1 MGRAVVFAAGIALC
15 CAHIMAEFDSR
26 AQDALL
32 SEPTVALGPGE
43 PAVWHTWAEQVRDA
57 GARGVCL
64 RVRGGGTKD
73 HLGDTTRGE
82 WLDTRACQGI
92 VAYEPSELVIRAH
105 AGTPLAEVEAALAE
119 RGQHL
124 AFEPP
129 RLAFAMGASTGGTL
143 GGAVASGLSG
153 PARVSRGAVRDHVL
167 GCTLMNG
174 RAEVMRFGGAV
185 MKNVAGFDLSRLMAG
200 SMGTLG
206 LLLEVTLKVMPQPVV
221 SATMRFELPQAEAL
235 AQVNQW
241 AAQPLPLDA
250 SAWWDGLLVLRLR
263 GARAAVASA
272 VQRLYRERR
281 GELLAPPVADAFW
294 QGVRDQSDEFFV
306 RAREAVAQAGERGVA
321 FWRLSVPP
329 TTAPLEVHGEQLI
342 EWFGGQ
348 RWVCTPAP
356 AAAVHAL
363 AARVGG
369 HAQAVCTALPA
380 PLVDASALSPTLM
393 RLHRQVQRAFDP
405 HGVFATGRLLPLD
418 TPPDIAS

>member
-1 MGRAVVFAAGIALC
+1 
-15 CAHIMAEFDSR
+15 MAELDPP
-26 AQDALL
+26 AQGALL
-32 SEPTVALGPGE
+32 SEPIAPAD
-43 PAVWHTWAEQVRDA
+43 PAVWREWAERVHDA
-57 GARGVCL
+57 AARGACL
-64 RVRGGGTKD
+64 RVRGGGSKD

-82 WLDTRACQGI
+82 LLDTRDCQGI
-92 VAYEPSELVIRAH
+92 VAYEPSELVIRAR
-105 AGTPLAEVEAALAE
+105 AGTPLAEVETALAE

-129 RLAFAMGASTGGTL
+129 RFAFHADGSGAGAGAATL
-143 GGAVASGLSG
+143 GGVVASGLSG
-153 PARVSRGAVRDHVL
+153 PGRVSRGAVRDHVL

-221 SATMRFELPQAEAL
+221 SATMRFEMPQAEAL

-294 QGVRDQSDEFFV
+294 QGMRDQSDEFFQ
-306 RAREAVAQAGERGVA
+306 RARQAVAQAGGQGVA
-321 FWRLSVPP
+321 LWRLSVPP

-369 HAQAVCTALPA
+369 HAQAVCSAQPLPC
-380 PLVDASALSPTLM
+380 VDEAALSPVLL

-405 HGVFATGRLLPLD
+405 QGVFATGRLLPLS
-418 TPPDIAS
+418 A

>member
-1 MGRAVVFAAGIALC
+1 MSEL
-15 CAHIMAEFDSR
+15 DPT
-26 AQDALL
+26 AQGALL
-32 SEPTVALGPGE
+32 SPAIAPAFTARPAPWGE
-43 PAVWHTWAEQVRDA
+43 WADRVRDA
-57 GARGVCL
+57 AARGACL
-64 RVRGGGTKD
+64 RIRGGGSKD
-73 HLGDTTRGE
+73 HLGDTRRGE
-82 WLDTRACQGI
+82 LIDTRSVSGI

-105 AGTPLAEVEAALAE
+105 AGTPLADIEAALAE
-119 RGQHL
+119 RGQYL

-129 RLAFAMGASTGGTL
+129 RLGAGPAGPEGPKGSPATL
-143 GGAVASGLSG
+143 GGVVASGLSG
-153 PARVSRGAVRDHVL
+153 PGRVSRGAVRDHVL

-221 SATMRFELPQAEAL
+221 SATMRFEMPQAEAL

-294 QGVRDQSDEFFV
+294 LGMRDQSDEFFQ
-306 RAREAVAQAGERGVA
+306 RARQAVAQAGGQGVA
-321 FWRLSVPP
+321 LWRLSVPP

-369 HAQAVCTALPA
+369 HAQAVCAAQPM
-380 PLVDASALSPTLM
+380 PCVDEAALSPVLL
-393 RLHRQVQRAFDP
+393 RLHQQVQRAFDP
-405 HGVFATGRLLPLD
+405 QGVFATGRLLP
-418 TPPDIAS
+418 PSA

>member
-1 MGRAVVFAAGIALC
+1 
-15 CAHIMAEFDSR
+15 MAELDPQ

-32 SEPTVALGPGE
+32 SEATAAAADPVHPD
-43 PAVWHTWAEQVRDA
+43 PVVWREWAERVRDA
-57 GARGVCL
+57 AGRGTCL
-64 RVRGGGTKD
+64 RVRGGGSKD
-73 HLGDTTRGE
+73 HLGDTSRGE
-82 WLDTRACQGI
+82 VLDTRACGGI

-119 RGQHL
+119 RGQYL

-129 RLAFAMGASTGGTL
+129 RFAFGPEGANASTL
-143 GGAVASGLSG
+143 GGVVASGLSG
-153 PARVSRGAVRDHVL
+153 PGRVSRGAVRDHVL

-206 LLLEVTLKVMPQPVV
+206 LLLDVTLKVMPQPVV
-221 SATMRFELPQAEAL
+221 SATMRFEMPQAEAL

-281 GELLAPPVADAFW
+281 GELLAPPLADAFW
-294 QGVRDQSDEFFV
+294 QGLRDQSDEFFA
-306 RAREAVAQAGERGVA
+306 RARQAVAQSGQQGVA
-321 FWRLSVPP
+321 LWRLSVPP
-329 TTAPLEVHGEQLI
+329 TTAPLEVHGEQLV

-348 RWVCTPAP
+348 RWVCTPAAP
-356 AAAVHAL
+356 AAVHAL

-369 HAQAVCTALPA
+369 HAQAVCRPQPE
-380 PLVDASALSPTLM
+380 PLVDESALSPVLR
-393 RLHRQVQRAFDP
+393 RLHDQVQRAFDP
-405 HGVFATGRLLPLD
+405 QGVFATGRLMSL
-418 TPPDIAS
+418 

>member
-1 MGRAVVFAAGIALC
+1 
-15 CAHIMAEFDSR
+15 MAELDPQ
-26 AQDALL
+26 AQGALL
-32 SEPTVALGPGE
+32 SEPTGLAGPTDAAK
-43 PAVWHTWAEQVRDA
+43 PAANPATNPVVWREWAERVRDA
-57 GARGVCL
+57 ASRGACL
-64 RVRGGGTKD
+64 RVRGGGSKD

-82 WLDTRACQGI
+82 LLDTRACQGI
-92 VAYEPSELVIRAH
+92 VAYEPSELVVRAR

-129 RLAFAMGASTGGTL
+129 RFAFHADGSGPGACAATL
-143 GGAVASGLSG
+143 GGVVASGLSG
-153 PARVSRGAVRDHVL
+153 PGRVSRGAVRDHVL

-221 SATMRFELPQAEAL
+221 SATMRFEMPQAEAL

-250 SAWWDGLLVLRLR
+250 SAWWDGMLVLRLR

-281 GELLAPPVADAFW
+281 GELLAPPVAEAFW
-294 QGVRDQSDEFFV
+294 QGMRDQSDEFFQ
-306 RAREAVAQAGERGVA
+306 RARAAVAQAGGQGVA
-321 FWRLSVPP
+321 LWRLSVPP

-369 HAQAVCTALPA
+369 HAQAVCAAQPM
-380 PLVDASALSPTLM
+380 PCVDGAALSPVLL
-393 RLHRQVQRAFDP
+393 RLHQQVQRAFDP
-405 HGVFATGRLLPLD
+405 QGVFATGRLLP
-418 TPPDIAS
+418 PVA

>member
-1 MGRAVVFAAGIALC
+1 
-15 CAHIMAEFDSR
+15 MAELDPQ
-26 AQDALL
+26 AQGALL
-32 SEPTVALGPGE
+32 SEPTASAATGPADALDAAAPT
-43 PAVWHTWAEQVRDA
+43 VWREWAERVRDA
-57 GARGVCL
+57 ASRGACL
-64 RVRGGGTKD
+64 RVRGGGSKD

-82 WLDTRACQGI
+82 LLDTRACQGI
-92 VAYEPSELVIRAH
+92 VAYEPSELVVRAR

-129 RLAFAMGASTGGTL
+129 RFAFGADAGSQVACAATL
-143 GGAVASGLSG
+143 GGVVASGLSG
-153 PARVSRGAVRDHVL
+153 PGRVSRGAVRDHVL

-221 SATMRFELPQAEAL
+221 SATMRFEMPQAEAL

-250 SAWWDGLLVLRLR
+250 SAWWDGMLVLRLR

-281 GELLAPPVADAFW
+281 GELLAPPVAEAFW
-294 QGVRDQSDEFFV
+294 QGMRDQSDEFFQ
-306 RAREAVAQAGERGVA
+306 RARAAVAQAGGQGVA
-321 FWRLSVPP
+321 LWRLSVPP

-369 HAQAVCTALPA
+369 HAQAVCAAQPM
-380 PLVDASALSPTLM
+380 PCVDGAALSPVLL
-393 RLHRQVQRAFDP
+393 RLHQQVQRAFDP
-405 HGVFATGRLLPLD
+405 QGVFATGRLLP
-418 TPPDIAS
+418 PAA